1 MAVSPS
7 QPGAVPRNWP
17 SARYFTEAI
26 QCPSICFTHPHLRN
40 TLPAVDRL
48 GMPLVTSGQFAYV
61 YKLKSTNG
69 NGDFAVRCFRGYLG
83 DRDQRYRAIQ
93 NHLLNSPVSYLSEFT
108 YAPEGI
114 LVGGNRFPILFMKW
128 IEGPTLDLYI
138 SEMLHRPDVLLHLS
152 EEWLRLL
159 AALQEAGM
167 AHGDLQHGNII
178 VEHGRLR
185 LVDHDGIF
193 VPAMAGWT
201 ASEVG
206 HQHYQHPRRT
216 ALQFDSNLDNF
227 SSLVIYLSLL
237 SLAEQP
243 GLWQEHHDENLL
255 FTKSDFADPASS
267 ELFKKVRELG
277 PEHAMLAD
285 VLANGAMGSPDAV
298 PCLLDLVQ
306 AKTKLP
312 SWMTAPAD
320 IDATAKTRE
329 VVLAEP
335 RSEREPIRWVSWQE
349 KSRGASMPTTPGS
362 PFLQSVFS
370 SPPSAATAGPVRPLI
385 TDPHDVMGN
394 AVVFSK
400 EFVRKYFLLWYW
412 AGYTVMRGFGFDFG
426 VALFAALVCMIIG
439 CLTYG
444 YVKAREESLK
454 AKGLGPGVA
463 WQPSGVSAP
472 QASSQ
477 FTSSSSG
484 PAAISAHS
492 PPAHTARAWIPPPTI
507 SAPPP
512 TQGSPW
518 TPPVNSTPTAIA
530 PVVSDPF
537 VGNIVLGIYH
547 VENCDWVNHISTKN
561 RVGFSS
567 ASEAELHGFKP
578 CRICSP
584 TV

>member
-1 MAVSPS
+1 MVVSSS
-7 QPGAVPRNWP
+7 QTGALPRNWP

-26 QCPSICFTHPHLRN
+26 QCPSICFAHPHLCN

-61 YKLKSTNG
+61 YKLNSMNG

-93 NHLLNSPVSYLSEFT
+93 THLGNSPVSYLSDFS

-138 SEMLHRPDVLLHLS
+138 SEMLNRPDVLMHLS

-159 AALQEAGM
+159 SALQASGI

-178 VEHGRLR
+178 IEHGHLR

-216 ALQFDSNLDNF
+216 AEHFDSNLDNF

-237 SLAEQP
+237 SLAERP
-243 GLWQEHHDENLL
+243 SLWQEHHDENLL

-267 ELFKKVRELG
+267 ELFGKIREIG
-277 PEHAMLAD
+277 PEHARFAD
-285 VLANGAMGSPDAV
+285 VLANSATGAPDQV
-298 PCLLDLVQ
+298 PSLLDLAQ
-306 AKTKLP
+306 AKSKLP
-312 SWMTAPAD
+312 SWMTAPAN
-320 IDATAKTRE
+320 IDATTKTRE
-329 VVLAEP
+329 VVLAERP
-335 RSEREPIRWVSWQE
+335 SERRPVRWVSWQE
-349 KSRGASMPTTPGS
+349 KSRARSMPLTPGS
-362 PFLQSVFS
+362 PFVHSLFNT
-370 SPPSAATAGPVRPLI
+370 PPPAPLI
-385 TDPHDVMGN
+385 KDPHDVMGN
-394 AVVFSK
+394 AIVFSK
-400 EFVRKYFLLWYW
+400 EFMRKYFLLWYW
-412 AGYTVMRGFGFDFG
+412 ASYTVMRGFGFDFAI
-426 VALFAALVCMIIG
+426 ALFGALVCMILG
-439 CLTYG
+439 CFTYG
-444 YVKAREESLK
+444 VVKAREESRK
-454 AKGLGPGVA
+454 AKGLAPGVA
-463 WQPSGVSAP
+463 WQPSITA
-472 QASSQ
+472 ASSH
-477 FTSSSSG
+477 FATSSVSQ
-484 PAAISAHS
+484 HS
-492 PPAHTARAWIPPPTI
+492 PPAHVNSAWIPPPAI

-512 TQGSPW
+512 AQGTPW
-518 TPPVNSTPTAIA
+518 TPPVNSTPTAVT
-530 PVVSDPF
+530 PTLSDPF

-547 VENCDWVNHISTKN
+547 VENCDWVSHISTKN
-561 RVGFSS
+561 RVGFST
-567 ASEAELHGFKP
+567 ASEATSHGFKP

-584 TV
+584 TA

>member
-1 MAVSPS
+1 
-7 QPGAVPRNWP
+7 
-17 SARYFTEAI
+17 
-26 QCPSICFTHPHLRN
+26 
-40 TLPAVDRL
+40 
-48 GMPLVTSGQFAYV
+48 
-61 YKLKSTNG
+61 
-69 NGDFAVRCFRGYLG
+69 
-83 DRDQRYRAIQ
+83 
-93 NHLLNSPVSYLSEFT
+93 
-108 YAPEGI
+108 
-114 LVGGNRFPILFMKW
+114 
-128 IEGPTLDLYI
+128 
-138 SEMLHRPDVLLHLS
+138 
-152 EEWLRLL
+152 
-159 AALQEAGM
+159 
-167 AHGDLQHGNII
+167 
-178 VEHGRLR
+178 
-185 LVDHDGIF
+185 
-193 VPAMAGWT
+193 
-201 ASEVG
+201 
-206 HQHYQHPRRT
+206 
-216 ALQFDSNLDNF
+216 
-227 SSLVIYLSLL
+227 
-237 SLAEQP
+237 
-243 GLWQEHHDENLL
+243 
-255 FTKSDFADPASS
+255 
-267 ELFKKVRELG
+267 
-277 PEHAMLAD
+277 
-285 VLANGAMGSPDAV
+285 
-298 PCLLDLVQ
+298 
-306 AKTKLP
+306 
-312 SWMTAPAD
+312 PAD

-477 FTSSSSG
+477 FTSSPSG